1 MPRPTTRA
9 AVVPKVVLVLPKVV
23 IVVLGAA
30 LLLGACAV
38 GPSQR
43 PPVATRVD
51 DPVMPVPAPE
61 TARPGP
67 APSLLPPLLPA
78 PAAPAGFTD
87 CTSEIRSSM
96 GAAALGGR
104 DLRFGCQ
111 SVPVGGRGGGS
122 SRAEVGV
129 LQVTVGPVPRGGP
142 VPVAVVGDA
151 GGPTGSE
158 RAVRLAATAPAP
170 MLAGTAFYGVD
181 LRGTGNSDPV
191 DCITPSTREAVVDAD
206 PLAADPV
213 ALAPLREAAMTAA
226 RTCTQVLEN
235 ALTDYR
241 TGVGAEDLEEVR
253 ITLGVDR
260 LHVVAVGDGAGALA
274 TWARRYPASV
284 GRTVLDGVADPTT
297 TFSQRARER
306 AAAAREA
313 LTAFAS
319 DCTARPDCPLGPDP
333 ASVVTGILTNL
344 RAAPLTGADGRQV
357 TDGTVT
363 RALVTGLAEPSQW
376 SRLATA
382 IASAGQGDPAGILG
396 LLAPLEV
403 DGGGFDADV
412 LMTCNDTVERPTP
425 DQVATDAE
433 RARAADPLFGAYY
446 AHDALLCGSWPVPTE
461 APEVG
466 PAAGPPSLVVGTRGD
481 PVTPLAG
488 SERVTTQLGSA
499 TLVTW
504 LGAGHGAYPATPCIR
519 DAVGGYLR
527 DDVLPQAGSVCPP

>member
-1 MPRPTTRA
+1 M
-9 AVVPKVVLVLPKVV
+9 
-23 IVVLGAA
+23 
-30 LLLGACAV
+30 
-38 GPSQR
+38 
-43 PPVATRVD
+43 
-51 DPVMPVPAPE
+51 
-61 TARPGP
+61 
-67 APSLLPPLLPA
+67 
-78 PAAPAGFTD
+78 
-87 CTSEIRSSM
+87 
-96 GAAALGGR
+96 
-104 DLRFGCQ
+104 
-111 SVPVGGRGGGS
+111 
-122 SRAEVGV
+122 
-129 LQVTVGPVPRGGP
+129 LQVTVGPVPPGGP

-181 LRGTGNSDPV
+181 LRGTGNSEPV
-191 DCITPSTREAVVDAD
+191 DCITPSTREALVDAD

-213 ALAPLREAAMTAA
+213 SLAPLREAATTAA

-241 TGVGAEDLEEVR
+241 TGVDAEDLEEVR

-260 LHVVAVGDGAGALA
+260 LHVVGVGDGAGVLA

-333 ASVVTGILTNL
+333 AGVVTGILTNV
-344 RAAPLTGADGRQV
+344 RAAPLTGADGRRV

-363 RALVTGLAEPSQW
+363 RALVTGLAEPARW
-376 SRLATA
+376 PGLATA

-403 DGGGFDADV
+403 DGGGFDAGV
-412 LMTCNDTVERPTP
+412 LLTCNDTVERPTP
-425 DQVATDAE
+425 DQVATRRRTGPRRRPAV
-433 RARAADPLFGAYY
+433 RGVLRPRRPAVRVVAGAHRGARG
-446 AHDALLCGSWPVPTE
+446 
-461 APEVG
+461 G
-466 PAAGPPSLVVGTRGD
+466 PRGRPAVAGRRHPRRPGD
-481 PVTPLAG
+481 PARG
-488 SERVTTQLGSA
+488 
-499 TLVTW
+499 
-504 LGAGHGAYPATPCIR
+504 LGAGHDAAGLGHARHLARRRPRRLPGDALHQRRRRRLPARRRP
-519 DAVGGYLR
+519 APGGDGLSPLR
-527 DDVLPQAGSVCPP
+527 GS

>member
-1 MPRPTTRA
+1 VPRTTIR
-9 AVVPKVVLVLPKVV
+9 AVVLLRSAVLVM
-23 IVVLGAA
+23 GAV

-51 DPVMPVPAPE
+51 ASATPVPAPE
-61 TARPGP
+61 TALPGP

-78 PAAPAGFTD
+78 PAAPLGFVD
-87 CTSEIRSSM
+87 CTAAIRTSM

-111 SVPVGGRGGGS
+111 AVPVGGRGGAS

-129 LQVTVGPVPRGGP
+129 LQVTLGPVPPGGP
-142 VPVAVVGDA
+142 IPMAVVGEAD
-151 GGPTGSE
+151 GPTGAE
-158 RAVRLAATAPAP
+158 RATKLAATAPPA
-170 MLAGTAFYGVD
+170 MLAGTALYGVD
-181 LRGTGNSDPV
+181 LRGTGNSEPV
-191 DCITPSTREAVVDAD
+191 DCITPSTREALVDAD

-213 ALAPLREAAMTAA
+213 SLAPLREAATTAA

-241 TGVGAEDLEEVR
+241 TGVDAEDLEEVR

-260 LHVVAVGDGAGALA
+260 LHVVAVGDGAGVLA

-344 RAAPLTGADGRQV
+344 HAAPLTGADGRRV

-363 RALVTGLAEPSQW
+363 RALVTGLAEPARW
-376 SRLATA
+376 PGLATA
-382 IASAGQGDPAGILG
+382 IAAAGQGDPAGILG

-403 DGGGFDADV
+403 DGGGFDAGV
-412 LMTCNDTVERPTP
+412 LLTCNDTVERPTP

-433 RARAADPLFGAYY
+433 RARAADPLFGAYF

-461 APEVG
+461 GPEVG

-527 DDVLPQAGSVCPP
+527 DGVLPQAGTVCPP